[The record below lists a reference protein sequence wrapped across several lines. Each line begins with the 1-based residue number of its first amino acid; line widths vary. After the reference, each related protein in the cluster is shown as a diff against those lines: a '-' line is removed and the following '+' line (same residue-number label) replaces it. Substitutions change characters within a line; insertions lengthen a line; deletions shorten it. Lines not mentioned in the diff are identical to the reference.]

1 MCTLDGITTNERTIR
16 RPSGAD
22 RDPSGNL
29 PPRPGTFPDFEA
41 PVARTDAPR
50 FLASGERGDPARAE
64 AT

>member
-16 RPSGAD
+16 RLSGAD

-41 PVARTDAPR
+41 PTVRTGALR
-50 FLASGERGDPARAE
+50 ILAGSERGDPARAE
-64 AT
+64 AA